1 LNITHECRRFYAQRE
16 RQTQITRE
24 GDVHPNQDF
33 IAQSQRR
40 GKSTLARL
48 CEELLQ
54 LMNLTQN
61 PELMTSV
68 PRICILGGGFG
79 GLYTALRL
87 NQLSWDNGQKPEITL
102 IDRQTNF
109 VFTPLL
115 YELVT
120 GEMQGWEIAPPFA
133 ELLKGTDIRFV
144 QGSVDWIDKVQ
155 KTVTLEDG
163 AEFDYDRLVLAL
175 GCETP
180 SDSVPGV
187 NEHGISFRS
196 IQDAYKLDEKLRL
209 LEASTLDRIR
219 VAIVGAGYSGVEVA
233 CKIADRLKQ
242 RGRVRLIQSRD
253 TILPDA
259 PKFNRNAAQKAL
271 EQRGIWVDLETT
283 VSEITT
289 DSIGLIYKGQTD
301 IIPVEIV
308 MWMVGNQVSPAINH
322 FGLTLNDR
330 GKITVTETLQ
340 TTDNPD
346 IYALGDAA
354 AILAGESTSMPS
366 TAQVAFQQSD
376 FVAWNIWS
384 SLTDR
389 PLLPFRYTN
398 LGEMMTLGTD
408 NAVLSGLG
416 IEFDGPFAYLA
427 RRLVYLYRLP
437 TLEHQLKVGI
447 NWLTQ
452 PLVKLLSNK

>member
-1 LNITHECRRFYAQRE
+1 
-16 RQTQITRE
+16 
-24 GDVHPNQDF
+24 
-33 IAQSQRR
+33 
-40 GKSTLARL
+40 
-48 CEELLQ
+48 
-54 LMNLTQN
+54 
-61 PELMTSV
+61 MTSV

-87 NQLSWDNGQKPEITL
+87 NQLVWAAEQKPAITL

-133 ELLKGTDIRFV
+133 ELLKGTDIRFIE
-144 QGSVDWIDKVQ
+144 GSVDWIDKNQ
-155 KTVTLEDG
+155 KSVTLEDG
-163 AEFDYDRLVLAL
+163 TELDYDRLVLAL

-180 SDSVPGV
+180 SESVPGV
-187 NEHGISFRS
+187 TENAIPFRTL
-196 IQDAYKLDEKLRL
+196 QDAYKLDEKLRI
-209 LEASTLDRIR
+209 LEASATEKIRI
-219 VAIVGAGYSGVEVA
+219 AIVGAGYSGVEVA
-233 CKIADRLKQ
+233 CKLADRLKE
-242 RGRVRLIQSRD
+242 RGRIRLIQSRD

-259 PKFNRNAAQKAL
+259 PKFNRDAAIKAL

-283 VSEITT
+283 VSEITA

-301 IIPVEIV
+301 IIPVEVV
-308 MWMVGNQVSPAINH
+308 MWTVGNQVSPAINH
-322 FGLTLNDR
+322 FGLPLNPQ
-330 GKITVTETLQ
+330 GKIAVTETLQ
-340 TTDNPD
+340 VAENPA

-354 AILAGESTSMPS
+354 AIVNIEGESIPT
-366 TAQVAFQQSD
+366 TAQSALQQSD

-398 LGEMMTLGTD
+398 LGEMMALGND
-408 NAVLSGLG
+408 NAVLSGMG
-416 IEFDGPFAYLA
+416 IQFDGPLAYLA

-437 TLEHQLKVGI
+437 TLEHQLKVGL

-452 PLVKLLSNK
+452 PLVKLLS